1 VYNWDDGLYEN
12 LPIEEKS
19 PIPLEGS
26 ADDAAGTVNSTVLDA
41 TVDARAEGIDTER
54 VEDAKEDVP
63 VTNEE
68 GDDNISPLP
77 HPDMYERNDTYGSL
91 KTTATVTTADSTIFS
106 RMSSTFSHGQDKE
119 PNVYTFSSMKS
130 FLSQSQIRH
139 LEDAPPELIDILN
152 EQLRILKS
160 RRKDIL
166 ERATL
171 RDRTQAEFS
180 VDDTIQ
186 IDNSIQFSLFVMK
199 DKVEQLQ
206 NILGPLNIDVSD
218 PMMKSVFSDSSG
230 DESSVGACCGD

>member
-1 VYNWDDGLYEN
+1 
-12 LPIEEKS
+12 
-19 PIPLEGS
+19 
-26 ADDAAGTVNSTVLDA
+26 
-41 TVDARAEGIDTER
+41 
-54 VEDAKEDVP
+54 
-63 VTNEE
+63 
-68 GDDNISPLP
+68 
-77 HPDMYERNDTYGSL
+77 
-91 KTTATVTTADSTIFS
+91 
-106 RMSSTFSHGQDKE
+106 
-119 PNVYTFSSMKS
+119 MKS

-171 RDRTQAEFS
+171 RDRTQNDFS

-186 IDNSIQFSLFVMK
+186 IENSIQFSLFVMK

-230 DESSVGACCGD
+230 DESSGACSAVTESSEEGRSPQSSFAQICVESVNVN